1 MKGYLHWRASAND
14 TPRRLTLPFLSAL
27 VALCACASQPQ
38 THPWADANLLAF
50 LADTHVTRTEVTARL
65 GDPHAIFENGRI
77 VAYRLG
83 HNNEG
88 YFVVPAAQK
97 QTQLDWQGVDYD
109 LMLAFDDAGIL
120 REHSIIALHA
130 GSPQS

>member
-1 MKGYLHWRASAND
+1 MKACLHWRAAANG
-14 TPRRLTLPFLSAL
+14 TPRRATLPFLTAL
-27 VALCACASQPQ
+27 VALWACASQPH
-38 THPWADANLLAF
+38 TRADANLLAF
-50 LADTHVTRTEVTARL
+50 LADTHVTRTEVTAKL

-88 YFVVPAAQK
+88 YFTVPAAQK

-120 REHSIIALHA
+120 REHSIIALHG
-130 GSPQS
+130 GSP